1 MEGQLV
7 KTETQTSAGQL
18 VTAATGN
25 LIDPRRMQCLSRL
38 KFYTRA
44 RESQAVSNI
53 MSRNHLQFFCCP
65 AD

>member
-25 LIDPRRMQCLSRL
+25 LIDPG
-38 KFYTRA
+38 
-44 RESQAVSNI
+44 
-53 MSRNHLQFFCCP
+53 
-65 AD
+65 